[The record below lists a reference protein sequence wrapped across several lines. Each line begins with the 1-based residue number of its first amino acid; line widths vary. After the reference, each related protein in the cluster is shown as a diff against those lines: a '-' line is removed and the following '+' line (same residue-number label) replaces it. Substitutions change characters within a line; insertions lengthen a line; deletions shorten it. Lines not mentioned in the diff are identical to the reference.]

1 MDAKALYFLYRVV
14 RSLSDNRDTLKSQI
28 FVNSLGEVHGR

>member
-1 MDAKALYFLYRVV
+1 MGAKALYVLHHVV

-28 FVNSLGEVHGR
+28 FVNSLEEVHGR